1 VRSGDESGVA
11 GTPSFFINGRRYNG
25 AYDVEGLTSA
35 VRAARYRAQVNRNVE
50 PERV

>member
-1 VRSGDESGVA
+1 VA

-35 VRAARYRAQVNRNVE
+35 VRSARWRAQLTHEGQPVNVR
-50 PERV
+50 